1 MAARRHLDEWP
12 AGSRE
17 GLKVAFQELLFLSAL
32 QLLLG
37 PRGEGP
43 GAIEPCLSLVLT
55 RAARDGNKTY
65 VH

>member
-1 MAARRHLDEWP
+1 M
-12 AGSRE
+12 
-17 GLKVAFQELLFLSAL
+17 VAFQELLFLSAL